1 MFMFNAQ
8 MMFLLWFCWFRMIL
22 PWLEVFAIFELFLRL
37 FSKLWL
43 HRERNSCNVKYIF
56 LATLLELAT

>member
-1 MFMFNAQ
+1 MFMFDTR
-8 MMFLLWFCWFRMIL
+8 MMFPLWFSLFRMIL
-22 PWLEVFAIFELFLRL
+22 PWLEVFAIFELLLKL
-37 FSKLWL
+37 FGKFWP